1 MTATDDLDPA
11 PREHWLLDSAVT
23 FLNHGSFGACP
34 RVVLEHQTAL
44 RAELERQPV
53 RFFLRA
59 LQPRLDAAR
68 TAVGGFVDADVEGF
82 AFVRNAS
89 AGVNAVLRA
98 LDFAPGDEILVTDH
112 GYGACTLAAEYVAKR
127 AGARVVTARVAVD
140 GITPEGVIDAIMAS
154 VSDRTRLALV
164 DHITSPTGLVFPIAE
179 IVRALDA
186 RGVDT
191 LVDGAHAPGMVPL
204 SVRSIGAAYYTANL
218 HKWTCAPKGAGFLA
232 VRSDRIDGIVP
243 TSVSHGHGFPV
254 EIAKR
259 SRYHLEFDWTGTDDP
274 TPWLCAPVAIDA
286 VGALHRDGWPGLMRR
301 NRALALWGRE
311 LLAEAL
317 GVGAPCPA
325 SMIGS
330 LAALPLP
337 DAQHGPPS
345 SPLYTSPLQDALGAA
360 GIEVPIVPWPAH
372 PRRWVR
378 FSAAHYTTRDELR
391 RLAEVLPTLL

>member
-1 MTATDDLDPA
+1 MTPTDDLAPA
-11 PREHWLLDSAVT
+11 PRDHWLLDPAVA

-34 RVVLEHQTAL
+34 RVVLEHQAAL

-53 RFFLRA
+53 RFFLRS

-68 TAVGGFVDADVEGF
+68 VAVAGFVDADVEGF

-89 AGVNAVLRA
+89 AGVNAVLRSLA
-98 LDFAPGDEILVTDH
+98 LAPGDELLVTDH

-127 AGARVVTARVAVD
+127 AGARVVTVKLPFD
-140 GITPEGVIDAIMAS
+140 GITPEGVIDAILAA

-164 DHITSPTGLVFPIAE
+164 DHITSPTGLVFPIDA
-179 IVRALDA
+179 IVAALDA

-204 SVRSIGAAYYTANL
+204 SVRAIGAAYYTANL

-232 VRSDRIDGIVP
+232 VRGDRIDGIVP
-243 TSVSHGHGFPV
+243 TSVSHGHGFSTAL
-254 EIAKR
+254 AKR

-286 VGALHRDGWPGLMRR
+286 VGAMHPDGWRGWMGR
-301 NRALALWGRE
+301 NRALALWGRT

-337 DAQHGPPS
+337 DAKHGPPS
-345 SPLYTSPLQDALGAA
+345 SPLYTSPLQDALGVA

-372 PRRWVR
+372 PRRLVR

-391 RLAEVLPTLL
+391 RLAEALPGLL